1 MSPNNPLD
9 RMWKQLQDVTRAIN
23 GLGERV
29 AGIEGLASKRG
40 GLGSLGGGEPRSD
53 IGPVSGYLQDV
64 YNLAPEV
71 LRTEHVR
78 FDIQIQNGGVIFETD
93 AQRIDPE
100 FVFALRRLRIVGHC
114 TDETQTNFCGP
125 SVTFNVEDQGR
136 GRGGVFLNPVAI
148 NETANHNG
156 SYAGEIVWDGFY
168 RFVVSAS
175 LKGLW
180 SFDPALLPGAGVYTF
195 TASISGDVLRARTLP
210 GGAMITG
217 QGGAVR

>member
-1 MSPNNPLD
+1 MSPNNPID

-23 GLGERV
+23 ALGQRV
-29 AGIEGLASKRG
+29 AGIEEEVARKGN
-40 GLGSLGGGEPRSD
+40 LGSLGSGEPRSD

-78 FDIQIQNGGVIFETD
+78 FDIQIQNGVVIFETE

-114 TDETQTNFCGP
+114 TDPAQINFCGP

-156 SYAGEIVWDGFY
+156 TYAGEIVWDGFY

-175 LKGLW
+175 LKALW
-180 SFDPALLPGAGVYTF
+180 SFDPNLLPGAGIYTF

-217 QGGAVR
+217 QGGTPR

>member
-1 MSPNNPLD
+1 MSPNNPID

-23 GLGERV
+23 ALGQRV
-29 AGIEGLASKRG
+29 AGIEEEVARKGN
-40 GLGSLGGGEPRSD
+40 LGSLGSGEPRSD

-78 FDIQIQNGGVIFETD
+78 FDIQIQNGVVIFETE

-114 TDETQTNFCGP
+114 TDPAQINFCGP

-156 SYAGEIVWDGFY
+156 TYAGEIVWDGFY

-175 LKGLW
+175 LKALW
-180 SFDPALLPGAGVYTF
+180 SFDPALLPGAGIYTF

-217 QGGAVR
+217 QGGTPR